1 MRITFPA
8 AKVSILRS
16 ANVAS
21 LNVRLVERKLNQ
33 NPIYIVT
40 CNGTAINCGG
50 KRHAMRKFREY
61 TAGYEVRTLQA

>member
-1 MRITFPA
+1 MRITLPA
-8 AKVSILRS
+8 CKINVLRS

-33 NPIYIVT
+33 NPLYIVT
-40 CNGTAINCGG
+40 CNGVAINMGG
-50 KRHAMRKFREY
+50 KRHAQRKFREY

>member
-1 MRITFPA
+1 MRITIPA
-8 AKVSILRS
+8 CKMNVLRS

-33 NPIYIVT
+33 NPLYIVT
-40 CNGTAINCGG
+40 CNGVAINMGS
-50 KRHAMRKFREY
+50 KRYGQRKFREY